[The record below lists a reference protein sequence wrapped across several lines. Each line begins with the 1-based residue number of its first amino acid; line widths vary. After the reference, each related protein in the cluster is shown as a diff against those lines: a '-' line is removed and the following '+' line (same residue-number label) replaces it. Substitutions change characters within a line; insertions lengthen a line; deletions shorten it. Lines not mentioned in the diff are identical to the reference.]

1 MPQDNLTISFQKE
14 LEKRGIQSSLSLI
27 EDILEQEGLDPQA
40 TQVTAPTP
48 ELRGESLWGALETGQ
63 LPDWWEG
70 DTGDWGYDATWGA
83 LLGKSLWSFTETAA
97 IGIPGFVAR
106 TIDEQLFPGGRK
118 WEEIV
123 APKTTAERWS
133 TAITGV
139 AGFMAPFTAARG
151 VASAA
156 LKGARVTQGVKGGK
170 VVGYGAEAASKK
182 YVNNTVRIL
191 KNDKEFLKW
200 AGSRGMGPDDIEK
213 FIRESS
219 FVSHGVQAITKTG
232 SRKGARIFGN
242 HSIRTQYAKDIEQN
256 IPKIINSKIDEIA
269 KIMKPSA
276 KAIKEGAQPL
286 VIQEKARELMAKE
299 VSKYVGGKYNFPV
312 TDLHSFLTLKSGN
325 SKWAS
330 LGASAAEEAIL
341 FTAVE
346 IPMNFF
352 NSLNNEDIDFNIFK
366 TIGHSVALGSALGL
380 VRLIPGGSD
389 AGILK
394 TGFKRMNQ
402 YLSRRKRWGSYN
414 VNTPEERMLLV
425 RQAEHLWEA
434 NDDIFSVL
442 TRSDA
447 KGLRKLLRDRKDI
460 GSFISG
466 TESEARAGATE
477 LKKWMTSLEGA
488 FMREWWP
495 GFVKNAG
502 KDIWGSSGRMIAG
515 SMAFNVGTLIAYQK
529 DELPFEDLV
538 FHTLLGA
545 VLSKKGR
552 DIEYRNEN
560 GDMVLIPGS
569 RRPMYHETKFE
580 KVNQYLDML
589 GMNVDHAAFRNL
601 INNMEVVKKYGTP
614 DLSHSDIKLLRK
626 VAEDSGLIVG
636 VDKDPVLKNES
647 TQTNPLY
654 ESIKMIL
661 ESTIEDP
668 EVQRV
673 KTIEE
678 LSNKDL
684 LKLTTTLR
692 ETEFKSLAEYRTN
705 KSANKGITSP
715 FDVFDILLSASKP
728 ATKETLKVYE
738 GAVEEAYNTIYEMEH
753 VANGGKAE
761 ESPRVQRDKETGKMI
776 LRPLTY
782 DTSSVTENASRMGGL
797 FGEGSAEDM
806 NSALGILSNRAV
818 ISGQSIMFTGEMSR
832 KLFGS
837 RETGDRGDIDQYD
850 REYHKILFGELPVDD
865 NNLITI
871 GEKVFNDKLRRS
883 MFNDAIV
890 TTWKEMAYLRDA
902 DHESS
907 LFGDETRTVQKL
919 MMDIYGQ
926 KPYLPSGLAVVDAG
940 GKRVGSESTEQKF
953 ATNLLSVLS
962 SDVKQNV
969 DRKDLSRQIGVEPEV
984 ATATE
989 SDVARLMTYFDKGG
1003 LLDGFRGDDQM
1014 VETFVKRLTDYTF
1027 EKSLGNA
1034 TRNDGTP
1041 LREGD
1046 YALLQVLQESHIA
1059 GKNFEMAEMSNYIGD
1074 IKTALKRA
1082 DIISKADAKAIDKDV
1097 AHWIRS
1103 NYDKVDKVFD
1113 ELSKSTKEA
1122 DKGLYEIFEELSQQA
1137 RSEGTD
1143 GETLARIVDDY
1154 TSLYE
1159 KSLKP
1164 LWRNGR
1170 GDGILQESPF
1180 HAKPTQWFMHKL
1192 LSQIEAIKS
1201 GAITGSY
1208 NRLLGTIQDI
1218 HTNTKSAAYKDFMTT
1233 VHNALYERKPNTT
1246 KVLEVLKRYNLYSD
1260 ENGSWLAD
1268 PKDKSFSDVIKKASE
1283 DIFLLT
1289 QPVTTERSI
1298 ELMQE
1303 RDKLDFLPKHDSD
1316 LTVSMTFDK
1325 LTTDWGILIEDIG
1338 DVKPQDYVMEDVYT
1352 QHGNFSLDNF
1362 FDYMMSKMVV
1372 REIGGVK
1379 YDKSNWKDMPQNSQK
1394 KLVSDMHKVWVGLTQ
1409 TREVRQLK
1417 VGQNAIPMS
1426 SPDTVRRNHV
1436 TDILEDLFGEIV
1448 FTNLNY
1454 RLDNGNVYNVT
1465 NVTGDVLTSY
1475 LKDVSRVPQKL
1486 EDRKATEEQ
1495 PLPHD
1500 AVETSG
1506 YLTAFVG
1513 DLDYG
1518 VGIPIHPYQEGVLTG
1533 QNKLANRFVERLNS
1547 VEERFEDKEIRRAA
1561 ESLRKKYIEN
1571 EDTSIVE
1578 KVELED
1584 GTSQYIFKR
1593 PTAED
1598 IRASDEASLMLSV
1611 IIGDSKFGELF
1622 WKSVVNS
1629 RGNTK
1634 GWSPEKE
1641 LAHDFFRRIR
1651 LMANGSTLKLET
1663 KAVKSVVDFYNRH
1676 FDEGELGSDFDVLKN
1691 VLEPITKSGMVTAHI
1706 VKDEGDITNPKA
1718 TSAFRGLAEQIK
1730 AERDANPNVDIK
1742 NAPEIKNGKLI
1753 YPGGVGDTSHMNS
1766 VIIVP
1771 KSFMQALRMMTGDY
1785 WRSNAIA
1792 NKPIISYANDR
1803 NAAFIGKTMFVVD
1816 SNFEP
1821 YFKANDINMLIFQS
1835 SAKGMGSDYK
1845 GNVIDLETKG
1855 ITSIENLIYSDVANK
1870 EARVMDKD
1878 THKIDLPINSIGI
1891 QMWQAE
1897 DKPARIP
1904 MHVGADLVGKA
1915 TNNEYFDWL
1924 MGKAV
1929 NEYQD
1934 KVGVVSSGAQVN
1946 RQIAFAKVLFGD
1958 VGSDLDNQM
1967 YSTIG
1972 RMLEFN
1978 MYPMFLP
1985 WRRTMKNAM
1994 MRHFVQEQGV
2004 FSPQNQ
2010 HGSQSAAI
2018 PSYYAYDHPLGL
2030 RNPTFHGE
2038 NRDIYTYGQGE
2049 IGINNRSKGIGNNIN
2064 IVVHHPGKADELMS
2078 WGDFIKDRRKLIT
2091 DQFRKR
2097 KPSAKGEMLL
2107 NAFKGNL
2114 EGFMFD
2120 GKRANTIG
2128 EVHDFLVELN
2138 KSIKGSTSEVELV
2151 WHRTP
2156 SLKSSDKV
2164 IVGLKGFVQDGNLAR
2179 LNTVD
2184 FWTRLEGD
2192 HDFDKV
2198 NYWWD
2203 TPTSIL
2209 NEWKNNAGNIM
2220 SVSDTST
2227 PTTIDGLS
2235 LDNPASIREYNFNS
2249 ARATKMRGPVVKAR
2263 RVIQWMKHYQGKDTE
2278 VSGYNMVVGPK
2289 GEYRISI
2296 NQDKANE
2303 LDELI
2308 ATDSQRIIDSKD
2320 GWKWQDFTD
2329 DYYKHLLFGNDTW
2342 LQPNGEPWGG
2352 IFEVSKKDLRKQK
2365 WQPSDNVVDE
2375 IWKDAIIES
2384 IKPYQG
2390 FLQLATD
2397 VYEGGEAKKV
2407 DYVTLIEGFG
2417 GYRDGLNRMN
2427 RLVLKGLRRKYK
2439 DESKLKELFGSDLKK
2454 PRDIFGLND
2463 AIFPRPANRTKL
2475 NTAGD
2480 AINLLPFDRGV
2491 WALASVDRM
2500 FNEKPRK
2507 SNRLDEDTFDEIW
2520 REYIDEADMTD
2531 KVIKKSVETIRN
2543 ESKSIAIINSLG
2555 SKISKTRSAID
2566 GMNKKQKSFP
2576 DSSNEELIIMFKDKL
2591 SRLEKVKSGIESRM
2605 LSDEKTSKAIRN
2617 TIRSQIVTS
2626 LSKGWPVK
2634 LRKYQKSPDGKR
2646 MVLGSTETVNL
2657 KGLSPSKRKKWIS
2670 KNAIRISKNVWNNN
2684 QLVPRVRGMDS
2695 NEYSQLVMWH
2705 QTMVDFYGYSLDPRE
2720 FEFAEQFEMDISES
2734 RRFVSDTW
2742 RKFKTGKDYM
2752 PNEREDIVSADLM
2765 RMMDQK
2771 FTDWESRQSGLGLLW
2786 VFKFMT
2792 PAPDMTIASYHQG
2805 KWMPGFKNI
2814 DKETKYINLGMN
2826 FLNTTDKIPHDPML
2840 KLYSRKASFPAKEF
2854 AQQSDR
2860 KSMIFKQVSE
2870 VFTDKM
2876 RVLYGET
2883 PIRDPGRMS
2892 AEELLRMGGTENRK
2906 DMFDFKIGSEDASR
2920 DFNTRVD
2927 EIFRQVDKG
2936 DLDDIANLSSQVKRY
2951 YGITGTDIAVDYLSM
2966 RGAPVGYD
2974 RLYDIRQLSDFLFR
2988 PSKVLNSR
2996 GKLRSVKDLKSF
3008 YGFTKRNA
3016 QLFFG
3021 ETSQKDMLT
3030 GKETPHMDI
3039 NPYGSRLS
3047 PIGETRE
3054 SLQQIWTDKT
3064 TSVYCG

>member
-48 ELRGESLWGALETGQ
+48 ESRGESLWGALETGQ

-139 AGFMAPFTAARG
+139 AGFIPPFTAARG
-151 VASAA
+151 VATAA
-156 LKGARVTQGVKGGK
+156 LKGARVTQGIKGGR

-182 YVNNTVRIL
+182 YVDNTVRIL
-191 KNDKEFLKW
+191 KSDKEFLKW

-213 FIRESS
+213 FIRESD

-232 SRKGARIFGN
+232 TRKGARIFGN

-256 IPKIINSKIDEIA
+256 IPKIVNSKIDEIA
-269 KIMKPSA
+269 AIMKPTA

-286 VIQEKARELMAKE
+286 VIQDKARRLIADE
-299 VSKYVGGKYNFPV
+299 VTKYVGGKYNFPV
-312 TDLHSFLTLKSGN
+312 TNMHQYLSLKWGN
-325 SKWAS
+325 TKLAS

-352 NSLNNEDIDFNIFK
+352 MSLNNEDIDFDLFS

-389 AGILK
+389 AGILR

-402 YLSRRKRWGSYN
+402 YLSRRKRWSSYN
-414 VNTPEERMLLV
+414 VNSPEERMLLV
-425 RQAEHLWEA
+425 RQAEHIWEA
-434 NDDIFSVL
+434 NDDIFSTL

-460 GSFISG
+460 SSFISG
-466 TESEARAGATE
+466 SEAEARAGATE

-601 INNMEVVKKYGTP
+601 MNNMEVVKKYGTP

-626 VAEDSGLIVG
+626 VAEDSKLIVAA
-636 VDKDPVLKNES
+636 DKDPVLKNES
-647 TQTNPLY
+647 TQSNPLY

-661 ESTIEDP
+661 ESTIKDP

-678 LSNKDL
+678 LSNKEL
-684 LKLTTTLR
+684 LKLTAKLR

-705 KSANKGITSP
+705 KSASKGITSP

-728 ATKETLKVYE
+728 ATKETLKIYE
-738 GAVEEAYNTIYEMEH
+738 GAVEQAYNTIYEMDH
-753 VANGGKAE
+753 VANGGRAE
-761 ESPRVQRDKETGKMI
+761 EAPMVQRDANGKML
-776 LRPLTY
+776 LRPLTF
-782 DTSSVTENASRMGGL
+782 DTSSVVENASRMGGL
-797 FGEGSAEDM
+797 FGRNGEDK

-818 ISGQSIMFTGEMSR
+818 ISGEPVMFTGDMSR

-837 RETGDRGDIDQYD
+837 RETGQRGDIDQYD
-850 REYHKILFGELPVDD
+850 RDYHKTIFGELPVDD
-865 NNLITI
+865 HNLITI

-890 TTWKEMAYLRDA
+890 TTWKELSYIRDI
-902 DHESS
+902 DSQSS
-907 LFGDETRTVQKL
+907 LFGEETRAVKEL
-919 MMDIYGQ
+919 MMKIYGD
-926 KPYLPSGLAVVDAG
+926 KPYLPSGLAVIDAG
-940 GKRVGSESTEQKF
+940 GKRVGSESAEQKF

-969 DRKDLSRQIGVEPEV
+969 NRKDLERQIGVDPEV
-984 ATATE
+984 ATAYQ
-989 SDVARLMTYFDKGG
+989 SDVAKLMNHLDKGG
-1003 LLDGFRGDDQM
+1003 LLDGFRGEDAD

-1041 LREGD
+1041 LREED
-1046 YALLQVLQESHIA
+1046 FALLQVLQESRIA
-1059 GKNFEMAEMSNYIGD
+1059 GKNFEMARMSNYIGD

-1082 DIISKADAKAIDKDV
+1082 DIISRADSKAIDKDV
-1097 AHWIRS
+1097 AYWVRS
-1103 NYDKVDKVFD
+1103 NFDKVDKVFD
-1113 ELSKSTKEA
+1113 ELSKSTDPK
-1122 DKGLYEIFEELSQQA
+1122 DKGLYEVFEELSQLS

-1143 GETLARIVDDY
+1143 SETLARTVDDY
-1154 TSLYE
+1154 VSLYE

-1164 LWRNGR
+1164 LWSNGR
-1170 GDGILQESPF
+1170 GDGILKESDF
-1180 HAKPTQWFMHKL
+1180 QAKPTQWFMHKL
-1192 LSQIEAIKS
+1192 ITQIDAIKT

-1208 NRLLGTIQDI
+1208 NRLLNSIYDI

-1233 VHNALYERKPNTT
+1233 VHNALYDRKANTT
-1246 KVLEVLKRYNLYSD
+1246 KVLEVLKRFNLYSD
-1260 ENGSWLAD
+1260 ETGSWLVD
-1268 PKDKSFSDVIKKASE
+1268 PKDKSFSDIIKKASE
-1283 DIFLLT
+1283 DVYLLT

-1298 ELMQE
+1298 ELMQQ

-1325 LTTDWGILIEDIG
+1325 LTKDWGILIDDIG
-1338 DVKPQDYVMEDVYT
+1338 DVKPQDFVMEDVYT

-1379 YDKSNWKDMPQNSQK
+1379 YDKSNWKDMPQDSQK

-1409 TREVRQLK
+1409 TREVSQLK
-1417 VGQNAIPMS
+1417 IAQDAIPIAR
-1426 SPDTVRRNHV
+1426 PETVRRNHV
-1436 TDILEDLFGEIV
+1436 TDVLEDLFGEIV
-1448 FTNLNY
+1448 FTDLDY
-1454 RLDNGNVYNVT
+1454 RLADGKVYNVT
-1465 NVTGDVLTSY
+1465 NVSGNVLADY
-1475 LKDVSRVPQKL
+1475 LADVSRVGQKL
-1486 EDRKATEEQ
+1486 ESRKAIEEE

-1500 AVETSG
+1500 SVQRSG

-1518 VGIPIHPYQEGVLTG
+1518 IGIPIHPYVEGSLTG

-1547 VEERFEDKEIRRAA
+1547 VEERFVDKEIRRAA
-1561 ESLRKKYIEN
+1561 KSLRKKYVEN

-1593 PTAED
+1593 PTAQD

-1611 IIGDSKFGELF
+1611 VIGDTKFGELF
-1622 WKSVVNS
+1622 WKAAVNS
-1629 RGNTK
+1629 KRDTK
-1634 GWSPEKE
+1634 KWAPEKE

-1676 FDEGELGSDFDVLKN
+1676 FDEGELGADFDVLKN

-1742 NAPEIKNGKLI
+1742 NAPELKDGKLV
-1753 YPGGVGDTSHMNS
+1753 YPGGVGDTSHVNS

-1771 KSFMQALRMMTGDY
+1771 ENFMKAMRMMTGDY
-1785 WRSNAIA
+1785 WRTNAIA

-1821 YFKANDINMLIFQS
+1821 YFEANDINMLIFQS
-1835 SAKGMGSDYK
+1835 SAKGMASDYK
-1845 GNVIDLETKG
+1845 GSVVDLEKQG
-1855 ITSIENLIYSDVANK
+1855 ITSIENLIYSDVAKK
-1870 EARVMDKD
+1870 EARVMDKA
-1878 THKIDLPINSIGI
+1878 THEIGLPIDSIGI

-1904 MHVGADLVGKA
+1904 MHVGADLVGRA

-1929 NEYQD
+1929 SEYQD
-1934 KVGVVSSGAQVN
+1934 KVGVVASGTQVN

-1994 MRHFVQEQGV
+1994 MRHFVQEEGV

-2010 HGSQSAAI
+2010 FGSQSAAI
-2018 PSYYAYDHPLGL
+2018 PSYYAHDHPLGL

-2038 NRDIYTYGQGE
+2038 NYEIYTYGQGE
-2049 IGINNRSKGIGNNIN
+2049 IGINNRSKGIGNNLSLT
-2064 IVVHHPGKADELMS
+2064 VHHKSKADELMS

-2091 DQFRKR
+2091 DQLRK
-2097 KPSAKGEMLL
+2097 KKLSGDEKALL
-2107 NAFKGNL
+2107 NTFKGNL

-2120 GKRANTIG
+2120 GRRANTQG
-2128 EVHDFLVELN
+2128 EVHDFLVKLN
-2138 KSIKGSTSEVELV
+2138 KAIPGEGVAEIALV

-2164 IVGLKGFVQDGNLAR
+2164 IVGLKGYVQEGNLAR
-2179 LNTVD
+2179 LNTID

-2203 TPTSIL
+2203 TPTGVL

-2220 SVSDTST
+2220 SVADTSI
-2227 PTTIDGLS
+2227 PTTIEGLS

-2249 ARATKMRGPVVKAR
+2249 ARATKMRGPVVKSR
-2263 RVIQWMKHYQGKDTE
+2263 RVVQWMKHYQGKDTE
-2278 VSGYNMVVGPK
+2278 VSGYNMVVGPR

-2296 NQDKANE
+2296 NQDKANQ

-2320 GWKWQDFTD
+2320 GWKREDFTD

-2342 LQPNGEPWGG
+2342 VQKDGSTWGG
-2352 IFEVSKKDLRKQK
+2352 IFEVSKKDSRTQK
-2365 WQPSDNVVDE
+2365 WNPSDNIVDE

-2397 VYEGGEAKKV
+2397 VYSGGEAKKV
-2407 DYVTLIEGFG
+2407 DYVTLIEGFE
-2417 GYRDGLNRMN
+2417 GYRDGLNRLN

-2439 DESKLKELFGSDLKK
+2439 DPAKLKELFGNDLKK

-2500 FNEKPRK
+2500 FTEKPRK

-2531 KVIKKSVETIRN
+2531 KVIKKSVETIRK

-2555 SKISKTRSAID
+2555 SKISRTRSAID
-2566 GMNKKQKSFP
+2566 RMNKKQKWYP
-2576 DSSNEELIIMFKDKL
+2576 DSSNEELIIMFKDRL
-2591 SRLEKVKSGIESRM
+2591 SRLEKVKSGIESRI
-2605 LSDEKTSKAIRN
+2605 LSDENTSKAIRD
-2617 TIRSQIVTS
+2617 TIRSQIVVS

-2634 LRKYQKSPDGKR
+2634 LRKYSKSPDGKR
-2646 MVLGSTETVNL
+2646 MVLGSTETINL
-2657 KGLSPSKRKKWIS
+2657 KGLSPSKRKKWIK
-2670 KNAIRISKNVWNNN
+2670 KNAVRINKNIYNNN

-2695 NEYSQLVMWH
+2695 NEYAQLVMWH
-2705 QTMVDFYGYSLDPRE
+2705 QTMVDFYGFSLDPRE
-2720 FEFAEQFEMDISES
+2720 FDFAQQFEIDISES
-2734 RRFVSDTW
+2734 RRFVSDSW

-2752 PNEREDIVSADLM
+2752 PNEREDVVNADLM

-2771 FTDWESRQSGLGLLW
+2771 FMDWESRQSGLGLLW

-2792 PAPDMTIASYHQG
+2792 PEPDMTIASYHQG

-2826 FLNTTDKIPHDPML
+2826 FLNSTNRIPQDPML

-2854 AQQSDR
+2854 AQQADR
-2860 KSMIFKQVSE
+2860 RSQIFKQVSE

-2876 RVLYGET
+2876 RVLYNEV
-2883 PIRDPGRMS
+2883 PIRDPGRMT
-2892 AEELLRMGGTENRK
+2892 AEELHRMGGTENRK

-2920 DFNTRVD
+2920 DFNTRMD
-2927 EIFRQVDKG
+2927 EVFKQIDKG
-2936 DLDDIANLSSQVKRY
+2936 DLDDIANLSPEIKRY

-2966 RGAPVGYD
+2966 RGAPIGYD
-2974 RLYDIRQLSDFLFR
+2974 RLYDIRQLADFLFR

-2996 GKLRSVKDLKSF
+2996 GKLRTIKDLKSF

-3021 ETSQKDMLT
+3021 QASQRDMLT
-3030 GKETPHMDI
+3030 GKDTPHMDI